1 MSNIFSSNCKL
12 FSITYHLN
20 SGTQCNMLLQ
30 DDMCI
35 NFQRNRWT
43 SKSCN
48 WFWILDARTIKS
60 TFESIS
66 NWGGLER
73 PWGKPSKGSE
83 VWFLS
88 FAFSTSKLLSLFL
101 LGSIKLRLDN
111 NDGSYIQVAIFTN
124 KLPYCC
130 RHVENVY
137 DLTQQKANPHS
148 CFVELIIESQFNFG
162 IQLDV
167 G

>member
-88 FAFSTSKLLSLFL
+88 FAFSTSKLLSLFWRVPLNWGWTTMMEAKFRLQYSQTTAL
-101 LGSIKLRLDN
+101 LLQACRKCLRLN
-111 NDGSYIQVAIFTN
+111 STKSQSTF
-124 KLPYCC
+124 LFCW
-130 RHVENVY
+130 
-137 DLTQQKANPHS
+137 ANYW
-148 CFVELIIESQFNFG
+148 VT
-162 IQLDV
+162 V
-167 G
+167 